1 MDRRGPFWRAAG
13 LAAPVNQRY
22 IDTVRLLLV
31 IAPAVFASGRFAMK
45 GGTALNLFV
54 QEMPRL
60 SVDIDL
66 VLVDHHLDRQA
77 ALQAI
82 AVELASVQ
90 EPLAG
95 KGFRANLPANAEGD
109 DVKLVVS
116 NQTAQ
121 VKVEVNFV
129 FRGTALPLETRSLVG
144 TAQDLFTTDLA
155 VPLLATAELY
165 GSKLVAAMDRQHP
178 RDIFD
183 VMHMLD
189 RFGWQAS
196 FVDCFVIYLAGH
208 NRPVHEVL
216 FPKIKP
222 LEPTFTNEFA
232 GMTRD
237 AIALDTLMQLQVR
250 LVNELPK
257 QLTAAHRNFL
267 LSLVQGDPAW
277 DLMPI
282 QHLRELPALKW
293 KLANLAKLK
302 RSNAKRFEAQHQML
316 VERFDQHAG

>member
-1 MDRRGPFWRAAG
+1 M
-13 LAAPVNQRY
+13 NQNY
-22 IDTVRLLLV
+22 IDTVRLLLA

-66 VLVDHHLDRQA
+66 VFADHRPDRQG

-82 AVELASVQ
+82 ALELATVQ
-90 EPLAG
+90 VALAG
-95 KGFRANLPANAEGD
+95 KGLRAHLPANPSGD

-116 NQTAQ
+116 NDTAQ

-129 FRGTALPLETRSLVG
+129 FRGTALPVETRSLVAS
-144 TAQDLFTTDLA
+144 AQDLFTTDLT
-155 VPLLATAELY
+155 VPVLATAELY

-183 VMHMLD
+183 VMHMLNH
-189 RFGWQAS
+189 FGWQES
-196 FVDCFVIYLAGH
+196 IVDCFVAYLAGH

-216 FPKIKP
+216 FPKTKP
-222 LEPTFTNEFA
+222 LEPAFTNEFA

-237 AIALDTLMQLQVR
+237 TVELDTLMQMQAR
-250 LVNELPK
+250 LIKELPA
-257 QLTAAHRNFL
+257 QLTPAQRDFL
-267 LSLVQGDPAW
+267 RSLVQGEPAW
-277 DLMPI
+277 ELMPM

-293 KLANLAKLK
+293 KLMNLAKLK
-302 RSNAKRFEAQHQML
+302 KSSAKRFAAQTELL
-316 VERFDQHAG
+316 VARLDQNAG